1 VDTQPKRGESSTVPK
16 VKTVSHEDDTTQAD
30 LALALSVMQTRLTS
44 LEEDLIETR
53 AERSDFARTIREQ
66 GASIDGIM
74 QHVRALE
81 SRKPEAAARGDGELR
96 VFVPRWCIKK
106 KQVET
111 WSHKTSMATGLQS
124 AAISSFETIL
134 PSVLVGNMK
143 TGSGGSYD
151 WLHSYLKTFSVW
163 EPTGHKNGVSKRIQD
178 GVTST
183 RARRYLSNHF
193 QDDPALTGIF
203 VRRVLLHGNDT
214 TAKQQLAKIP
224 NLQRKI
230 DNHARQ
236 ATFDIKKM
244 QETIRGL
251 KQKP

>member
-1 VDTQPKRGESSTVPK
+1 MNKLPTEQQLPGWYLRANHRAMSGVIWEFRLSLLEDGAPITPKAAARILDGESPSSVSPGQWKFVFQEWKAEQADEFTFVSKVDTQPKRGESSTVPK

-96 VFVPRWCIKK
+96 VFVPRWCIKM

-111 WSHKTSMATGLQS
+111 WSHSERLLWQQVCS
-124 AAISSFETIL
+124 RQRFPPSRLSFQ
-134 PSVLVGNMK
+134 VC
-143 TGSGGSYD
+143 
-151 WLHSYLKTFSVW
+151 
-163 EPTGHKNGVSKRIQD
+163 
-178 GVTST
+178 
-183 RARRYLSNHF
+183 
-193 QDDPALTGIF
+193 
-203 VRRVLLHGNDT
+203 
-214 TAKQQLAKIP
+214 
-224 NLQRKI
+224 
-230 DNHARQ
+230 
-236 ATFDIKKM
+236 
-244 QETIRGL
+244 
-251 KQKP
+251 